1 MSKVA
6 TSYATAARSRRE
18 VGKDIANNIKE
29 QWTPPK
35 LASLHWDSKLLPSL
49 DNKYKHQERLTVAI
63 GTQQDLKL
71 LGVPSYEQGTDR
83 KSGDIISEATVGLL
97 ESWNC
102 KDSIVNM
109 VFDTTASNTG
119 HISAACIKI
128 QESLQR
134 ALLWS
139 GCRHHIGE
147 VILTHIF
154 KDLGVEVSKSPEI
167 TVFSQF
173 RKNFDLL
180 PHNDDQVLS
189 PLNST
194 SFSEEVQVMI
204 KQWVDDLL
212 HLLRSE
218 LNLKRDDYREFVE
231 LCLVFIGEEDTVK
244 FKQPGAIHK
253 ARWMANCT
261 P

>member
-1 MSKVA
+1 MH
-6 TSYATAARSRRE
+6 
-18 VGKDIANNIKE
+18 D
-29 QWTPPK
+29 
-35 LASLHWDSKLLPSL
+35 
-49 DNKYKHQERLTVAI
+49 
-63 GTQQDLKL
+63 
-71 LGVPSYEQGTDR
+71 
-83 KSGDIISEATVGLL
+83 
-97 ESWNC
+97 
-102 KDSIVNM
+102 
-109 VFDTTASNTG
+109 
-119 HISAACIKI
+119 
-128 QESLQR
+128 
-134 ALLWS
+134 
-139 GCRHHIGE
+139 

-212 HLLRSE
+212 HLLQSE

-244 FKQPGAIHK
+244 FKQPGTIHK